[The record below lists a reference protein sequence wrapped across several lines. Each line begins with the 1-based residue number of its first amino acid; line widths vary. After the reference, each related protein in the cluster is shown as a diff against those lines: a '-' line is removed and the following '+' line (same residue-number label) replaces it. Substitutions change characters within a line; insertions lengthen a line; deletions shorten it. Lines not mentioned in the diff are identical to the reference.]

1 MNTIRFIQSVIIFM
15 IISTL
20 NASAQVER
28 TMPPQGFERSGGM
41 AERPARPTATKRAE
55 HRANEMAFVVNL
67 DSKQYKKI
75 FKIYLKEENAID
87 LAMGDF
93 PPMGPPPAGI
103 GGRMPSMPGGGF
115 PAPGVGGPQA
125 GMPFPGALAAPQT
138 PKVGGKD
145 IDSDEYIDAREAK
158 FKKILTPEQY
168 AIWRE
173 QHPDPSGFFHK

>member
-41 AERPARPTATKRAE
+41 PERPARPTATKRAE

-103 GGRMPSMPGGGF
+103 GGRMP
-115 PAPGVGGPQA
+115 
-125 GMPFPGALAAPQT
+125 FPGALAAQQT

-173 QHPDPSGFFHK
+173 LHPDPSGFFHK